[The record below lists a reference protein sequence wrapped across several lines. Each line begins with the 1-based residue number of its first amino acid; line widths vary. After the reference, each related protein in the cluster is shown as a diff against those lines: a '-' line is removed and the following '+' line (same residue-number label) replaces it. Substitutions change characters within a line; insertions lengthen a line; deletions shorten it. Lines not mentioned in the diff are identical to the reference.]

1 MDHRAVKAA
10 NARPVLDPAERALR
24 MLMAKYLQQ
33 RGSLNLVSERLP
45 LANERRVFPGVVV
58 LIASS
63 DNSRLREQGHLVPE

>member
-1 MDHRAVKAA
+1 
-10 NARPVLDPAERALR
+10 